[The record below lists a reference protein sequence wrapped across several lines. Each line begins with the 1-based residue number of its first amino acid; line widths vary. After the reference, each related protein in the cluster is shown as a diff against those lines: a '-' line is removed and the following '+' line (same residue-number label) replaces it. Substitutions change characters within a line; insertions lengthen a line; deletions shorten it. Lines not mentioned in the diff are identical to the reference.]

1 MVYQELLGV
10 TPSPIY
16 RARSIHW
23 VPLGV
28 AQKPEPKY
36 IEETYDELH
45 TKPHQN
51 QSKEIGKNK
60 KGLQSSKE
68 KDIFYIEGG
77 NEQQRTSH

>member
-1 MVYQELLGV
+1 M
-10 TPSPIY
+10 
-16 RARSIHW
+16 
-23 VPLGV
+23 V

-45 TKPHQN
+45 TKPYQN

-68 KDIFYIEGG
+68 KDIFDIEGG